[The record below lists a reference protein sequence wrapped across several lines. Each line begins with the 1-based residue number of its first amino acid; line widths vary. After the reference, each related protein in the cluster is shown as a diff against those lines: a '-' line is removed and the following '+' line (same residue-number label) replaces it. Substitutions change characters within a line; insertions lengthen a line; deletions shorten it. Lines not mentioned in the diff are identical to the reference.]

1 MAAESNTIRDE
12 REAKNLTLDEVAA
25 KAGISWSTM
34 CRIERNSAKTT
45 QEEVDHVLGAI
56 SSLPASDRKRPSG
69 RPFGDKE
76 KQAAVERARLAGTS
90 VAKVIA
96 DAKKA
101 ATEEAPAK
109 KTAAKKPA
117 AKKVTAPA
125 KKTAAK
131 KTAAKKPAASRSRS
145 GSRSRAR
152 R

>member
-1 MAAESNTIRDE
+1 MAVPNNTIRDE

-45 QEEVDHVLGAI
+45 QEEVNLVMSAI
-56 SSLPASDRKRPSG
+56 QSLPTSDRKRPTG
-69 RPFGDKE
+69 RPFDDKE

-90 VAKVIA
+90 VAKIITGSA
-96 DAKKA
+96 EGITDAKKA
-101 ATEEAPAK
+101 APAPK

-117 AKKVTAPA
+117 T
-125 KKTAAK
+125 
-131 KTAAKKPAASRSRS
+131 SRSRS